1 MFTASKHKV
10 RARSLSFGCNWTP
23 PWMVQLTPACA
34 SEVVTSEPSHS
45 IKDPLGGKEQNPSAS
60 HFLWKYL
67 TGKSLCAGYIRFS
80 YCKHRDGLLGREV
93 KASYVEQT
101 QRFNKRLLGQLCR
114 NNHSGDLLLQ
124 IKSVLY
130 QIDSQLEKQLYR
142 NRATVLDIEHN
153 SA

>member
-10 RARSLSFGCNWTP
+10 RARSLPFWCNWTP
-23 PWMVQLTPACA
+23 SWMVQLTPACA
-34 SEVVTSEPSHS
+34 SKVVTSEPSHS
-45 IKDPLGGKEQNPSAS
+45 IKGPLGGKEQNPWSS

-93 KASYVEQT
+93 KASYVES
-101 QRFNKRLLGQLCR
+101 RFKSFNKRVPGQLCR
-114 NNHSGDLLLQ
+114 HNHAGDLLLQ

-130 QIDSQLEKQLYR
+130 QIDSQLEKQLYW
-142 NRATVLDIEHN
+142 TEQQ
-153 SA
+153 